1 MAIAEELKIV
11 VKAEVN
17 KAIGGLKKLQTQTDK
32 NKKSANVLGGE
43 IKSMALKFGS
53 AAAAIAL
60 FRKGFTFA
68 IEAAQIAADVT
79 QVEMAFESMAKRVG
93 QNGAEVLRELHKAA
107 GGTIDALA
115 LMKQASRALVFNI
128 AAADLKKLMQIAR
141 ASATATGE
149 SVEQMFNSIVTG
161 VARGSRML
169 LDNLGILVNVE
180 DAQRE
185 YAASIGK
192 TVESLTAME
201 RSQATLNAV
210 LISGSD
216 IMERVGEAGRIVTD
230 AEKFQRLTSAIKDMK
245 IEMGRNLLSAVLPV
259 VEMFTKIARAAG
271 DAARNTR
278 LVREA
283 IADIA
288 GGREIED
295 AVGKL
300 GPAISELQRLTITQ
314 GIQGSKITAQ
324 QIKNTESLIA
334 ALRRQISAEQMAA
347 RWTAFA
353 TEEQKEAAKA
363 AADRAAAEVKRANQ
377 LITWWDK
384 VNKAF
389 ALTPEGREKAAAADI
404 AMWESMLKEANLSA
418 PQIEAILRDLKKQF
432 DEAFGTVKIE
442 GGIDGD
448 IDENLDSINLRLF
461 EMKANLLAVKRFWED
476 DAAAEFARSLVFQ
489 GKAYENLAESIGG
502 YATRLHDV
510 VDLQQLAGMQVDEM
524 KERFTALENVI
535 ENDVLNAFGLLGEA
549 LVTGEEGW
557 KNFAKGVIGSI
568 ANMLDALAE
577 QLFIMSAIK
586 AIGKGLTAAQGF
598 ALAAAAK
605 VASGI
610 IKGNVAAMAEGVIVT
625 RPTHALIGEAGPEA
639 VIPLSKMGSMG
650 DTFIIMG
657 DLTTQEEAYTRVG
670 EFQRRRGRAW

>member
-210 LISGSD
+210 LISGGD

-259 VEMFTKIARAAG
+259 VEMFTNIARAAG
-271 DAARNTR
+271 EAAKNTR
-278 LVREA
+278 LVKEA

-288 GGREIED
+288 GGKEID
-295 AVGKL
+295 DVAARL
-300 GPAISELQRLTITQ
+300 GAAMSELERLTIIQ
-314 GIQGSKITAQ
+314 QIQGSGPILQ
-324 QIKNTESLIA
+324 QIKNTESLIE
-334 ALRRQISAEQMAA
+334 ALRRQVAAEQAVLRWQAA
-347 RWTAFA
+347 GAEVA
-353 TEEQKEAAKA
+353 KERAAAAAKA
-363 AADRAAAEVKRANQ
+363 AAAETKRANQ

-384 VNKAF
+384 VNAAF
-389 ALTPEGREKAAAADI
+389 ALTPEGREAAAAATI
-404 AMWESMLKEANLSA
+404 AMWESDLRIAKVSA

-432 DEAFGTVKIE
+432 DDTFGTQDGEE
-442 GGIDGD
+442 GVAGPSS
-448 IDENLDSINLRLF
+448 EVV
-461 EMKANLLAVKRFWED
+461 A
-476 DAAAEFARSLVFQ
+476 SLKLMPKLYK
-489 GKAYENLAESIGG
+489 GASLAEEEWFSLSEQMMPRFVTRANEAKDAIG
-502 YATRLHDV
+502 
-510 VDLQQLAGMQVDEM
+510 QIE
-524 KERFTALENVI
+524 ERFIDLSNVI
-535 ENDVLNAFGLLGEA
+535 EDSVLNAFGLLGEA

-557 KNFAKGVIGSI
+557 KNFAKGIIGSI
-568 ANMLDALAE
+568 AGVLDALAS
-577 QLFIMSAIK
+577 QMLV
-586 AIGKGLTAAQGF
+586 IGLAKIALATLNPGAAF
-598 ALAAAAK
+598 AAAAASK
-605 VASGI
+605 VAAGI
-610 IKGNVAAMAEGVIVT
+610 IRGALASMEEGGVT
-625 RPTHALIGEAGPEA
+625 QKEGLYHLHPNEA
-639 VIPLSKMGSMG
+639 VIPLDKAGMGG
-650 DTFIIMG
+650 DTFIIVG
-657 DLTTQEEAYTRVG
+657 DLVTQEEAYTRVG

>member
-230 AEKFQRLTSAIKDMK
+230 AEKFQRLTSA
-245 IEMGRNLLSAVLPV
+245 
-259 VEMFTKIARAAG
+259 
-271 DAARNTR
+271 
-278 LVREA
+278 
-283 IADIA
+283 
-288 GGREIED
+288 
-295 AVGKL
+295 
-300 GPAISELQRLTITQ
+300 
-314 GIQGSKITAQ
+314 
-324 QIKNTESLIA
+324 
-334 ALRRQISAEQMAA
+334 
-347 RWTAFA
+347 
-353 TEEQKEAAKA
+353 
-363 AADRAAAEVKRANQ
+363 
-377 LITWWDK
+377 
-384 VNKAF
+384 
-389 ALTPEGREKAAAADI
+389 
-404 AMWESMLKEANLSA
+404 
-418 PQIEAILRDLKKQF
+418 
-432 DEAFGTVKIE
+432 
-442 GGIDGD
+442 
-448 IDENLDSINLRLF
+448 
-461 EMKANLLAVKRFWED
+461 
-476 DAAAEFARSLVFQ
+476 
-489 GKAYENLAESIGG
+489 
-502 YATRLHDV
+502 
-510 VDLQQLAGMQVDEM
+510 
-524 KERFTALENVI
+524 
-535 ENDVLNAFGLLGEA
+535 
-549 LVTGEEGW
+549 
-557 KNFAKGVIGSI
+557 
-568 ANMLDALAE
+568 
-577 QLFIMSAIK
+577 
-586 AIGKGLTAAQGF
+586 
-598 ALAAAAK
+598 
-605 VASGI
+605 
-610 IKGNVAAMAEGVIVT
+610 
-625 RPTHALIGEAGPEA
+625 
-639 VIPLSKMGSMG
+639 
-650 DTFIIMG
+650 
-657 DLTTQEEAYTRVG
+657 
-670 EFQRRRGRAW
+670 